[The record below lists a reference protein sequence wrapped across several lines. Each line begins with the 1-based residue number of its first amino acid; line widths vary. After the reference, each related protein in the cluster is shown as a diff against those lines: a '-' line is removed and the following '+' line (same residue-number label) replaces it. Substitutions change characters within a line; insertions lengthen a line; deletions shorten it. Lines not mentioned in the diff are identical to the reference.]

1 MMKNFSAFAIL
12 FLTTLQSCSGDM
24 TGTSAIIYLCLF
36 FVLII
41 MFVFL
46 IPSYP
51 GFFEVNKKDE
61 KDRTTI
67 GTPVKSLD
75 KTKFIRSGTLLSGHP
90 NVDYSINNSVVEFR
104 DNDLRIYRVSD
115 YSYFYYGEGKP
126 TFVASIP
133 LDSISNIVT
142 EDKTQIEKRISAGR
156 LLLVGVFALA
166 WKKKDVME
174 MQFVTVTWKPGKFE
188 NNTLFV
194 FEGSGS
200 TEHAN
205 RFSNAIKRA
214 AS

>member
-1 MMKNFSAFAIL
+1 MKNFSAFAIL

-41 MFVFL
+41 IFVFSV
-46 IPSYP
+46 PSIP
-51 GFFEVNKKDE
+51 GFFEVNKK
-61 KDRTTI
+61 TTK
-67 GTPVKSLD
+67 GSAVKSLD
-75 KTKFIRSGTLLSGHP
+75 KTKFIRSGTLLNGHP

-115 YSYFYYGEGKP
+115 YNYFYYGEGKP

-133 LDSISNIVT
+133 LASISNIVI

-166 WKKKDVME
+166 WKKKEVME

-200 TEHAN
+200 MEHAN